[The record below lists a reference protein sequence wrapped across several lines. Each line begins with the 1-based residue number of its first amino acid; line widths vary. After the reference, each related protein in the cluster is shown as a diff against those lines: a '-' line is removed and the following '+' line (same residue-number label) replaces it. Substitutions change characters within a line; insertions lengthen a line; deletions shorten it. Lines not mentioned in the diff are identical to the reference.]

1 MTRTRI
7 VLDGPLIVGAGL
19 AGLSAALAAA
29 EAGRRVLVI
38 SPTPL
43 GQGAASAWAQGGMAV
58 AVGEGDDPALH
69 AEDTLIAGAGLCDPE
84 AVRVLTTE
92 GPAAVARLLALGAP
106 FDKDTDGKL
115 VQSLEAAHSR
125 PRVARV
131 GGDGA
136 GAAIM
141 AAVIGAVRNEPLIEV
156 WEHAHAR
163 RLLQDASGRVRGS
176 LVEREG
182 ALIEVA
188 APAVILATGGVGGLY
203 AVTTTPGEM
212 RGQGLGLA
220 AMAGAVIADAEFVQ
234 FHPTAM
240 DLGLDPAPLAT
251 EALRGEGATLIDG
264 SGHPFMHDYD
274 PRGDLAPRDVVS
286 RAVADQIANGKG
298 AFLDGRTAIGA
309 HFPTE
314 FPAVF
319 KAAMA
324 AGLDPRVQPIPV
336 APATHYHMG
345 GIATDL
351 NGRTS
356 LPGLY
361 AAGECVCT
369 GVHGANRLASNS
381 LLEAAVFGARAGTA
395 AGIEACETALPVLR
409 PEPAPDLPDAALQT
423 LRKAMSRD
431 AGVLREDAGLRRL
444 LKEIAAMET
453 RYGLAP
459 ELVAARLVAEGALA
473 RRESVGAHA
482 RSDYPERAAGA
493 HSVRTLRPVPALMA
507 AE

>member
-1 MTRTRI
+1 MQTR
-7 VLDGPLIVGAGL
+7 VALEGPLVIGAGL

-38 SPTPL
+38 SPKAL

-69 AEDTLIAGAGLCDPE
+69 ADDTLIAGAGLCDPE

-106 FDKDTDGKL
+106 FDRNEQGRL
-115 VQSLEAAHSR
+115 IQSLEAAHSR

-141 AAVIGAVRNEPLIEV
+141 AAVIAAVRADPLIEV
-156 WEHAHAR
+156 WEKAR
-163 RLLQDASGRVRGS
+163 ARGLLQDPSGRVRG
-176 LVEREG
+176 
-182 ALIEVA
+182 ALIERDGVMIEVET
-188 APAVILATGGVGGLY
+188 PATILATGGIGGLY
-203 AVTTTPGEM
+203 AVTTTPTEM

-240 DLGLDPAPLAT
+240 NLGLDPAPLAT

-264 SGHPFMHDYD
+264 SGRPFMQGYD

-286 RAVADQIANGKG
+286 RAVADQIAKGNG
-298 AFLDGRTAIGA
+298 AFLDGRAAIGA

-324 AGLDPRVQPIPV
+324 AGLDPRIQPIPI
-336 APATHYHMG
+336 ASAAHYHMG

-351 NGRTS
+351 DGRTS
-356 LPGLY
+356 LPGLF
-361 AAGECVCT
+361 AVGECACT

-381 LLEAAVFGARAGTA
+381 LLEAAVFGRRAGGA
-395 AGIEACETALPVLR
+395 AANEGVVEGVRILVA
-409 PEPAPDLPDAALQT
+409 EPAPELPDAALQD
-423 LRKAMSRD
+423 LRKAMSLN
-431 AGVLREDAGLRRL
+431 AGVLRNKTGLNRL
-444 LKEIAAMET
+444 LAVIDALQS
-453 RYGLAP
+453 RYGQTA
-459 ELVAARLVAEGALA
+459 EGVAARLVAEGALA

-482 RSDYPERAAGA
+482 RSDDPDQSEAARGF
-493 HSVRTLRPVPALMA
+493 RTLRPASDLMA